1 MSEKLVFIE
10 AGDGTYSS
18 ERMGLLR
25 VATATATASGF
36 LWWKMKARYAFRE
49 VECAS

>member
-1 MSEKLVFIE
+1 MELIVVR
-10 AGDGTYSS
+10 GW
-18 ERMGLLR
+18 GLLR
-25 VATATATASGF
+25 VETATATASGF